1 MPKIT
6 LQDIVSRLTSLE
18 SLSIEHKEIK
28 DKIDEMEK
36 LLQEHDKILIRGNG
50 KPSMAEDLRNV
61 KSFIESI
68 SFWLKVFGV
77 AFIGQFIALII
88 SIAIIVLQALPALER
103 LAAKP

>member
-1 MPKIT
+1 
-6 LQDIVSRLTSLE
+6 
-18 SLSIEHKEIK
+18 
-28 DKIDEMEK
+28 
-36 LLQEHDKILIRGNG
+36 
-50 KPSMAEDLRNV
+50 MAEDLRNV